1 MNNENSGHPAWGAL
15 EQTILRNINQ
25 RTWGCLHQ
33 LRVEVMEDRVV
44 VHGYTSRYYIK
55 QLAIQAAQ
63 EALGSQYMSRIEVD
77 IPVCENNSFIGPSYG
92 RRNG

>member
-1 MNNENSGHPAWGAL
+1 M
-15 EQTILRNINQ
+15 
-25 RTWGCLHQ
+25 
-33 LRVEVMEDRVV
+33 V